1 MEQANKSI
9 AASPSESSA
18 YNQVFSLAGKL
29 ALITGGGSGIGF
41 DIARCMVQA
50 GATVVITG
58 RREQPLQEAVET
70 LTEGKFGKS
79 AHYVVNDVTERAS
92 LEGLVSHI
100 ETTYGPI
107 DILVNNAG
115 INMKK
120 PAVDVTDEDFDR
132 IVHTNLSSVFTL
144 TRTCAKRMLDRRSG
158 SILMISSMAAYYG
171 IDRVV
176 AYAASKSAVEGMVRV
191 LASEFSGQGV
201 RVNAIAPGF
210 IETAMSKT
218 AMGGDPDRFAR
229 AMRRTPMGAFGKPE
243 DIGWAA
249 VFLASEAARYVTG
262 VSLPV
267 DGGNSIGF

>member
-1 MEQANKSI
+1 MKVDDTVQADSI
-9 AASPSESSA
+9 PSVQHNLAS
-18 YNQVFSLAGKL
+18 VFSLEGKL

-41 DIARCMVQA
+41 DIARCMVLA
-50 GATVVITG
+50 GADVVITG
-58 RREQPLQEAVET
+58 RREQPLRDAVET
-70 LTEGKFGKS
+70 LGEKG
-79 AHYVVNDVTERAS
+79 HYVVNDVTERGS
-92 LEGLVSHI
+92 LDNLVATI
-100 ETTYGPI
+100 EATYGPI

-120 PAVDVTDEDFDR
+120 PALEVTDDDFDR
-132 IVHTNLSSVFTL
+132 IVHTNLNSVFTL
-144 TRTCAKRMLDRRSG
+144 TRACAKRMIERQSG
-158 SILMISSMAAYYG
+158 SIIMISSMAAYYG

-176 AYAASKSAVEGMVRV
+176 AYAASKSAVEGMVKV

-229 AMRRTPMGAFGKPE
+229 AMRRTPMGRFGQPE

-249 VFLASEAARYVTG
+249 VFLASEAAKYVTG

>member
-1 MEQANKSI
+1 MEQVQ
-9 AASPSESSA
+9 PQLPA
-18 YNQVFSLAGKL
+18 YPTVFSLQGKL

-41 DIARCMVQA
+41 DIARCMVQS
-50 GATVVITG
+50 GARVVITG
-58 RREQPLQEAVET
+58 RREQPLQEAVRILADSGSGEQ
-70 LTEGKFGKS
+70 
-79 AHYVVNDVTERAS
+79 AYYVVNDVTERQS
-92 LEGLVSHI
+92 LNGLVETI

-115 INMKK
+115 VNMKK
-120 PAVDVTDEDFDR
+120 PALEVTDDDFDR
-132 IVHTNLSSVFTL
+132 IVHTNLNSVFSL
-144 TRTCAKRMLDRRSG
+144 TRACAQRMMARKQG
-158 SILMISSMAAYYG
+158 SIIMISSMAAYYG

-176 AYAASKSAVEGMVRV
+176 AYAASKSAVEGMVKV
-191 LASEFSGQGV
+191 LASEFSGNGV

-218 AMGGDPDRFAR
+218 AMSGDPDRFAR

-249 VFLASEAARYVTG
+249 VFLASEGAKYITG
-262 VSLPV
+262 ASLPV

>member
-1 MEQANKSI
+1 MDNANENRTETVP
-9 AASPSESSA
+9 ATDPVANP
-18 YNQVFSLAGKL
+18 VFSLAGKL

-41 DIARCMVQA
+41 DIARCMVAA
-50 GATVVITG
+50 GSRVVITG
-58 RREQPLQEAVET
+58 RREQPLREAVEK
-70 LTEGKFGKS
+70 LGER
-79 AHYVVNDVTERAS
+79 AYYRVNDVTERT
-92 LEGLVSHI
+92 LLDELVADI
-100 ETTYGPI
+100 ERTIAPV

-120 PAVDVTDEDFDR
+120 PALDVTDDDFDR
-132 IVHTNLSSVFTL
+132 IIHTNLNSVFSL
-144 TRTCAKRMLDRRSG
+144 TRVCARRMMARQSG
-158 SILMISSMAAYYG
+158 SIIMISSMAAYYG

-176 AYAASKSAVEGMVRV
+176 AYAASKSGVEGMVKV
-191 LASEFSGQGV
+191 MASEFSGNGV
-201 RVNAIAPGF
+201 RINAIAPGF

-229 AMRRTPMGAFGKPE
+229 AMRRTPMGKFGQPE

-249 VFLASEAARYVTG
+249 VFLASDAARYVTG

>member
-1 MEQANKSI
+1 MEQIQNTQNNSQL
-9 AASPSESSA
+9 SP
-18 YNQVFSLAGKL
+18 NQPVFSLDGKL

-50 GATVVITG
+50 GATIVITG
-58 RREQPLQEAVET
+58 RREQPLIDATKALGER
-70 LTEGKFGKS
+70 
-79 AHYVVNDVTERAS
+79 AHYMVNDVTARDLLDNLVER
-92 LEGLVSHI
+92 I
-100 ETTYGPI
+100 EATHGPI

-115 INMKK
+115 VNMKK
-120 PAVDVTDEDFDR
+120 SALEVTDEDFDR
-132 IVHTNLSSVFTL
+132 IVYTNLNSVFSL
-144 TRTCAKRMLDRRSG
+144 TRACAQRMMARASG
-158 SILMISSMAAYYG
+158 SIIMISSMAAYYG
-171 IDRVV
+171 LDRVV
-176 AYAASKSAVEGMVRV
+176 AYAASKSAVEGMVKV
-191 LASEFSGQGV
+191 LASEFSGNGV

-229 AMRRTPMGAFGKPE
+229 AMRRTPMGKFGQPE

-249 VFLASEAARYVTG
+249 VFLASSAAKYITG